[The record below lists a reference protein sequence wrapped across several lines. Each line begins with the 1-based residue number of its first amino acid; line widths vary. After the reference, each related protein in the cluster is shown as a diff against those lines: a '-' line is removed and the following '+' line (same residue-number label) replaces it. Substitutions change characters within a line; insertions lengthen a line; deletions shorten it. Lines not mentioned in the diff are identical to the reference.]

1 MLPTPSIE
9 TRLVLAAWSL
19 ALLALPTPGPAP
31 TPSDQGGGAP
41 RQEVERAE
49 EEDENVEP
57 APEPPRP
64 PGRRRAV
71 GGLGAVHCSSTIT
84 LDAQPDSPLRLETT
98 YAFPDRVRWSM
109 SNAKATD
116 PRQRRQWFRFGTA
129 LWRIDPGSERS
140 IPSPP
145 EERALTLLQM
155 ELRRV
160 ALVWPADLEWT
171 TAEGIATARLAGLGE
186 LRAELDAATGRP
198 SALELRVLEE
208 GDGAAGEP
216 SHVERFEELRW
227 REQAEREW
235 PSSWVISVDGARVG
249 RETFDELRPG
259 GRYLDAYFQPVDRRD
274 SSAAPAAETRKIAL
288 APRIARRKALEAGV
302 GWPAAFA
309 TADEELERC
318 RKALAGSG
326 WHLSTHPAFEV
337 DREGRPTAVVLRL
350 EEGTEG
356 PLPEGWQRLEGGE
369 GLSVL
374 MRGLRGLTAARLEDL
389 ATEIPAGR
397 RGGVPYARVERA
409 DGKIG
414 LVQLVLPILA
424 GE

>member
-1 MLPTPSIE
+1 MLPLAP
-9 TRLVLAAWSL
+9 TRTLLALAVWSL
-19 ALLALPTPGPAP
+19 SFPTLPTPGPAP
-31 TPSDQGGGAP
+31 VPLDERGAESH
-41 RQEVERAE
+41 QEVERADQKGE
-49 EEDENVEP
+49 ELE
-57 APEPPRP
+57 PEPELPRP
-64 PGRRRAV
+64 PGRRRAI
-71 GGLGAVHCSSTIT
+71 GGLGAVYCTSTIT
-84 LDAQPDSPLRLETT
+84 LDAHPDSPLRLETT
-98 YAFPDRVRWSM
+98 YAFPDRVRWLM
-109 SNAKATD
+109 SNANGTD
-116 PRQRRQWFRFGTA
+116 PRQRRQWFRFGTS

-140 IPSPP
+140 VPSPP
-145 EERALTLLQM
+145 EERTLTLLQM

-160 ALVWPADLEWT
+160 ALIWPADLEW
-171 TAEGIATARLAGLGE
+171 IAGDGVCTVRLAGLGE

-208 GDGAAGEP
+208 SEGSTGKP
-216 SHVERFEELRW
+216 LRTERFEGILW
-227 REQAEREW
+227 REQAKREW
-235 PSSWVISVDGARVG
+235 PSSWVISVDGERIG

-274 SSAAPAAETRKIAL
+274 SSAAPAAEARAIAL
-288 APRIARRKALEAGV
+288 APRVARRTALEAGTS
-302 GWPAAFA
+302 WPAAFTA
-309 TADEELERC
+309 ADEEVERC

-326 WHLSTHPAFEV
+326 WHLSTHPAFEL
-337 DREGRPTAVVLRL
+337 DREGRPIAVVLRL

-356 PLPEGWQRLEGGE
+356 PPPEGWRRLEGGE

-374 MRGLRGLTAARLEDL
+374 MQGLRGVNAAQLEDL
-389 ATEIPAGR
+389 ATRIPAGR